1 MPKTKRESKN
11 LENSALN
18 ASANN
23 SQNSTKNDTFRHS
36 EPAGEESQVKNS
48 QKQNQKLLSIVVPC
62 YDEELVLDEFY
73 KVTLSVLKQI
83 QNEILSNLEY
93 EFIFVDDGSRDN
105 TAEKVKELHKKDNA
119 VHLVKFS
126 RNFGKEAAILA
137 GFKHATG
144 DMVVLMDADLE
155 HSPTL
160 IVDMVRGYI
169 DGYKIIYAKR
179 KSRPG
184 TSPIKAKFSEAFYE
198 IFNRISGVKIESGV
212 TDYRLMDKSVV
223 DELIKMNEYHRF
235 SKSMF
240 AWVGFKKKCLEFD
253 HEPRV
258 AGETSWSFWKLFNYA
273 IDGFVS
279 FSTAPLRI
287 AFVLGFLASFL
298 AFIYGIY
305 IILKTLIFG
314 VSISGWATT
323 IVLILFI
330 GGIQLIVLGVI
341 GEYIARIYE
350 QVKNRPHFIVEESI

>member
-1 MPKTKRESKN
+1 MARTKILKQDSNAENLSENLQPKTPKQRKIAPKK
-11 LENSALN
+11 SAT
-18 ASANN
+18 S
-23 SQNSTKNDTFRHS
+23 
-36 EPAGEESQVKNS
+36 
-48 QKQNQKLLSIVVPC
+48 KLLSIVVPC
-62 YDEELVLDEFY
+62 YNEELVLDEFY
-73 KVTLSVLKQI
+73 KVTLGVLKQI

-105 TAEKVKELHKKDNA
+105 TAEKVKELHEKDNA

-137 GFKHATG
+137 GFKHANG
-144 DMVVLMDADLE
+144 DMVVLMDSDLE
-155 HSPTL
+155 HPPTL
-160 IVDMVRGYI
+160 INDMIKGYL

-184 TSPIKAKFSEAFYE
+184 TSFVKSKFSEAFYQ

-258 AGETSWSFWKLFNYA
+258 AGETSWSFKKLFNYA
-273 IDGFVS
+273 VEGFVS
-279 FSTAPLRI
+279 FSTAPLRV
-287 AFVLGFLASFL
+287 AFILGFLASFL

-350 QVKNRPHFIVEESI
+350 QVKNRPHFIIEEIV

>member
-1 MPKTKRESKN
+1 MKNQRERESKSENLNEFSQN
-11 LENSALN
+11 LEQNFTQ
-18 ASANN
+18 NN
-23 SQNSTKNDTFRHS
+23 PQKTTQNST
-36 EPAGEESQVKNS
+36 
-48 QKQNQKLLSIVVPC
+48 KLLSIVVPC
-62 YDEELVLDEFY
+62 YNEELVLDEFY

-83 QNEILSNLEY
+83 KAEILPNLEY

-105 TAEKVKELHKKDNA
+105 TAEKVKELHEKDNA

-137 GFKHATG
+137 GFKHANG
-144 DMVVLMDADLE
+144 DMIVLMDADLE
-155 HSPTL
+155 HPPTL
-160 IVDMVRGYI
+160 INDMIKGYL

-184 TSPIKAKFSEAFYE
+184 TSFIKAKFSEAFYK

-223 DELIKMNEYHRF
+223 AELLKMNEYHRF

-253 HEPRV
+253 HEPRI

-273 IDGFVS
+273 VEGFVS
-279 FSTAPLRI
+279 FSTAPLRV

-298 AFIYGIY
+298 AFIYGSY
-305 IILKTLIFG
+305 VILKTLIFG

-350 QVKNRPHFIVEESI
+350 QVKNRPHFIIEEII

>member
-1 MPKTKRESKN
+1 MKPILEKESKSENLNKFSQN
-11 LENSALN
+11 LEQNFTQ
-18 ASANN
+18 NN
-23 SQNSTKNDTFRHS
+23 PQKTTQNST
-36 EPAGEESQVKNS
+36 
-48 QKQNQKLLSIVVPC
+48 KLLSIVVPC
-62 YDEELVLDEFY
+62 YNEELVLDEFY
-73 KVTLSVLKQI
+73 KVTLGVLKQI
-83 QNEILSNLEY
+83 QNEILPNLEY

-105 TAEKVKELHKKDNA
+105 TAEKIKELHEKDSA

-137 GFKHATG
+137 GFKHAKG
-144 DMVVLMDADLE
+144 DMIVLMDADLE
-155 HSPTL
+155 HPPTL
-160 IVDMVRGYI
+160 IIDMVKGYL

-184 TSPIKAKFSEAFYE
+184 TSLIKAKFSEAFYE

-223 DELIKMNEYHRF
+223 AELLKMNEYHRF

-253 HEPRV
+253 HEPRI
-258 AGETSWSFWKLFNYA
+258 AGESSWSFWKLFNYA
-273 IDGFVS
+273 IEGFVS
-279 FSTAPLRI
+279 FSTAPLRL
-287 AFVLGFLASFL
+287 AFILGFLASL
-298 AFIYGIY
+298 LSFIYGSY
-305 IILKTLIFG
+305 VILKTLIFG

-350 QVKNRPHFIVEESI
+350 QVKNRPHFIVEEII